1 MCLRSHYPHKKKY
14 TWNFDLSFCM
24 LHKDN
29 KSYFMVKFQN
39 FWGTFTI
46 FFLFYKIRNFMAKPQ
61 FHGNFC
67 SSLDILHSLLI
78 YFKGFERK
86 KSHAGREKSKFGTRL
101 KFWSERIRPAV
112 PWHSPAVLWSVSML
126 VPAREDPSLH
136 AMIRPDARPGTH
148 WSVPMLVP
156 ARDEPSRH
164 AMILPDARPGTRW
177 SFPMLIPTRY
187 AMIRT
192 DARPGTRWSYFF
204 VVRTLGW
211 SVPMLVTRNSE
222 PRFQGDTTP
231 LYIALAPFPD
241 LAPVYINMFEE
252 SLPP

>member
-1 MCLRSHYPHKKKY
+1 MCLRSHYPHKKQN

-86 KSHAGREKSKFGTRL
+86 KSYAGREKSKFGTRL
-101 KFWSERIRPAV
+101 KFWSEIIRPAV
-112 PWHSPAVLWSVSML
+112 PGDSPAVLWSVSML
-126 VPAREDPSLH
+126 LPAREDPSLH
-136 AMIRPDARPGTH
+136 AMIRPDARPDTR

-156 ARDEPSRH
+156 ARTNPSRCLSRH
-164 AMILPDARPGTRW
+164 AMNRPDTR
-177 SFPMLIPTRY
+177 
-187 AMIRT
+187 
-192 DARPGTRWSYFF
+192 
-204 VVRTLGW
+204 W
-211 SVPMLVTRNSE
+211 SVPMLVPVRDDPIFLSSGLLDDPSRCSSRGTLNLGSRE
-222 PRFQGDTTP
+222 TP
-231 LYIALAPFPD
+231 PPYI
-241 LAPVYINMFEE
+241 
-252 SLPP
+252 